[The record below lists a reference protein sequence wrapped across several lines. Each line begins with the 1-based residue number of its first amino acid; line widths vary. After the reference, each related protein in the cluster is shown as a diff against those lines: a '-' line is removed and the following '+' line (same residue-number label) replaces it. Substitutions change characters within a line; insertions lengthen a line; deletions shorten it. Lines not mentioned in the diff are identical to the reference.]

1 MYLKISDVAN
11 KLNVTI
17 HTIRYYEK
25 LGLLH
30 VRYFTEQEV
39 QLLQP
44 ILEWK
49 ELGFSLQQLKLIA
62 KLEKNGLG
70 GK

>member
-1 MYLKISDVAN
+1 MNSIDLKCTSGFMMS
-11 KLNVTI
+11 L
-17 HTIRYYEK
+17 R
-25 LGLLH
+25 G
-30 VRYFTEQEV
+30 V
-39 QLLQP
+39 QLLQA